1 MVGKERHDNVNYKIV
16 AVDFDGTLFEDKWPE
31 IGEPNTALIDYL
43 KKRQEQGDKLILWTC
58 RCRENLDAAVKQCEE
73 HGLIFDAVNENL
85 PEAIEMFGDNS
96 RKIFAHEYIDDKNY
110 WPRSTAFT
118 LPYRKTTI
126 CPTCRET
133 IFGTGRLK
141 YCIKCE
147 TYY

>member
-1 MVGKERHDNVNYKIV
+1 MVRKERYDNVNYKVI

-58 RCRENLDAAVKQCEE
+58 RCGDDLDAAVKKCEA

-85 PEAIEMFGDNS
+85 PEAIEIFGNDS

-110 WPRSTAFT
+110 WPLSSEPKEFHS
-118 LPYRKTTI
+118 PW
-126 CPTCRET
+126 
-133 IFGTGRLK
+133 
-141 YCIKCE
+141 IKL
-147 TYY
+147 TN